1 MKKKKKKMER
11 ERARA
16 LLTLTATRCSG
27 KSTRVAYTLPH
38 PIWQNE
44 YVDAVEVNHTPP
56 ENLTDKLALYT
67 VRLMR
72 YMRLHLLLR
81 LARCCSHR
89 TRTHTRHTRTRT
101 HTSDSTLTG

>member
-1 MKKKKKKMER
+1 MKKKMEKER
-11 ERARA
+11 ERA
-16 LLTLTATRCSG
+16 LLTSTATRCSG

-56 ENLTDKLALYT
+56 ENITDKLALYT

-72 YMRLHLLLR
+72 YTPPSFLLHHV
-81 LARCCSHR
+81 ARSCSHR
-89 TRTHTRHTRTRT
+89 TRTHDTT
-101 HTSDSTLTG
+101 HAHNTDSTLTG